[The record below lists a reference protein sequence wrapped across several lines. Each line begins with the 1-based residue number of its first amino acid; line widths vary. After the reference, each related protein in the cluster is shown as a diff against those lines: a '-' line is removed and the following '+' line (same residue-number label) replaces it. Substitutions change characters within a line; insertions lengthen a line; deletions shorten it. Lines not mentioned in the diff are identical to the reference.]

1 MHRFAEPEG
10 EAVCLLTQHRI
21 NTMLTLVRPEES
33 QLADE
38 IEEQLKEMVVAHEV
52 LANAATTLPYLLES
66 GKVIK
71 GKEDLNKFLL
81 TLEKELNWSR
91 SISADSCYLDPDGG
105 MVC

>member
-1 MHRFAEPEG
+1 
-10 EAVCLLTQHRI
+10 
-21 NTMLTLVRPEES
+21 MLTLVRPIDS
-33 QLADE
+33 QLADD
-38 IEEQLKEMVVAHEV
+38 IEEQLKDMVAAYEV
-52 LANAATTLPYLLES
+52 MANVATTLPYLLSS

-71 GKEDLNKFLL
+71 GKEALNSFLN